1 MAHQRLQP
9 TRLFPSNQY
18 GFSQVVKAAGGSH
31 IFCAG
36 QTAWD
41 REQNIVGSGDFRAQV
56 KKTLEN
62 VEAALNEA
70 GAGRA
75 DVTTLRI
82 FVVDYDLE
90 KLPVIAEELSLFFG
104 PDNLPANTLLGV
116 EKLALP
122 DFMIEI
128 EAFAIID

>member
-9 TRLFPSNQY
+9 GALFPSSQY
-18 GFSQVVKAAGGSH
+18 GFSQVVKAEGGRH
-31 IFCAG
+31 IVCAG

-41 REQNIVGSGDFRAQV
+41 REQNIVGLGDFRRQI

-62 VEAALNEA
+62 VESALNEA

-75 DVTTLRI
+75 DVTTLRLY
-82 FVVDYDLE
+82 VVDYDIE

-104 PDNLPANTLLGV
+104 PHNLPANTLVGID
-116 EKLALP
+116 KLALP
-122 DFMIEI
+122 EFMIEI
-128 EAFAIID
+128 EAFAVID

>member
-9 TRLFPSNQY
+9 AGLFPSAQY
-18 GFSQVVKAAGGSH
+18 GFSQVVKARGGNH

-41 REQNIVGSGDFRAQV
+41 RELNIIGEGDFRAQIR
-56 KKTLEN
+56 KTLEN
-62 VEAALNEA
+62 VEAALVEA

-75 DVTTLRI
+75 DVTSLRI

-90 KLPVIAEELSLFFG
+90 KLPVIGEELAAFFG
-104 PDNLPANTLLGV
+104 PDSLPANTLLGID
-116 EKLALP
+116 KLALP
-122 DFMIEI
+122 EFMIEI
-128 EAFAIID
+128 EAFAITD